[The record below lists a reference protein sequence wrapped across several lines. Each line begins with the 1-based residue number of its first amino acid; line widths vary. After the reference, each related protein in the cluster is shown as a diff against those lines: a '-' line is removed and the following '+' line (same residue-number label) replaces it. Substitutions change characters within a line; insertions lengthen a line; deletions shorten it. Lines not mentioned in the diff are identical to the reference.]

1 MTPILLIVAAYLL
14 GAVPFGL
21 LLSRLKGVDIRTVG
35 SGNIGATNVFRSVSK
50 PLGIATFA
58 CDFLKGLLPACCFPI
73 LGKWITGTFQGPE
86 IGLLCGVAAIA
97 GHNWPVYLKFKGG
110 KGIATSAGVLLGIAP
125 QAVAWG
131 LLSWIVL
138 LLATRYVSVASIGAA
153 IVVPVVSWTLYSREG
168 ILLPIALTLLG
179 ALAVWRHKTNI
190 ERLISGT
197 EHRFSFRGQR
207 SEVRGQRSEVR
218 GQGSEVRDQRSEVR
232 DQNLERTDGAD

>member
-1 MTPILLIVAAYLL
+1 MTPILLIIAAYLL

-21 LLSRLKGVDIRTVG
+21 LLCRTLKGVDIRNVG

-110 KGIATSAGVLLGIAP
+110 KGIATSAGVLLGVAP
-125 QAVAWG
+125 AAVGIG
-131 LLSWIVL
+131 LLSWIFL

-153 IVVPVVSWTLYSREG
+153 IVVPVVSWTMYSREG
-168 ILLPIALTLLG
+168 ILLPITLTLLG
-179 ALAVWRHKTNI
+179 ALAVWRHKSNI
-190 ERLISGT
+190 ERLIGGT
-197 EHRFSFRGQR
+197 ELRFNFRGQR
-207 SEVRGQRSEVR
+207 SDVR
-218 GQGSEVRDQRSEVR
+218 GQGAAVGN
-232 DQNLERTDGAD
+232 QNLERTDGPD